1 MGKIIT
7 VTSRKGGVG
16 KTTTLLN
23 LAGVYSNQQKKVLIL
38 DLDLYCSGVSISLN
52 LKSDKTIYN
61 LILDITNHCFTEVDD
76 YVIKYNEFISV
87 LPSLKDPRQVN
98 HIGINYI
105 EQVIQM
111 LRHSYDLILIDTSHI
126 LNDLNVLIYD
136 NSDTILNI
144 MNNNPVDLVN
154 TKNFITI
161 CENVEFPD
169 LRILLNESN
178 SLDEK
183 YFSMYDISS
192 FLGRDIPYYLGKN
205 FFVKAIDK
213 YVVEGQILTLNKGYY
228 YEKKEY
234 KVLEKIALD
243 LLDEKE

>member
-87 LPSLKDPRQVN
+87 P
-98 HIGINYI
+98 
-105 EQVIQM
+105 E
-111 LRHSYDLILIDTSHI
+111 
-126 LNDLNVLIYD
+126 
-136 NSDTILNI
+136 
-144 MNNNPVDLVN
+144 
-154 TKNFITI
+154 NFIELEIDNGVYWSPITG
-161 CENVEFPD
+161 EKMPDEYVEIYAEKFND
-169 LRILLNESN
+169 YVESQIGPRPQN
-178 SLDEK
+178 SYKYVIITNTGVKVNISKNKFDEINKIIDEK
-183 YFSMYDISS
+183 T
-192 FLGRDIPYYLGKN
+192 K
-205 FFVKAIDK
+205 DK
-213 YVVEGQILTLNKGYY
+213 I
-228 YEKKEY
+228 
-234 KVLEKIALD
+234 
-243 LLDEKE
+243 